1 MVYGRVVRILSNE
14 KSTKILVRNNG
25 KNQLVEMPTEIY
37 EKQIMSENGGTILTQ
52 EVEIENNNIKVFK

>member
-25 KNQLVEMPTEIY
+25 KNQLVEMSTDLY
-37 EKQIMSENGGTILTQ
+37 EKQIMGENGGTILTQ